1 MSWINPITDLDIM
14 MQHGN
19 VTYYDLESYG
29 LPAKNQEDLKSAVE
43 TLTKSIADKVDAS
56 NRFTPVEREF
66 MRALMANVAD
76 NGLEDGNEYKQLP
89 QPTSEHKS
97 LPQLCKEYETVALD
111 LSKPQENVQTYSP
124 VEMLEQVMVMGLPAR
139 ARLALLGQIIES
151 DSELASAYAK
161 QVDQLRVEEAM
172 QSTTHRE
179 GLDK

>member
-56 NRFTPVEREF
+56 DRFTPVEREF
-66 MRALMANVAD
+66 LRALMANVVD
-76 NGLEDGNEYKQLP
+76 NGLQDGNEYKQLP
-89 QPTSEHKS
+89 QPKS
-97 LPQLCKEYETVALD
+97 LPQLCTEYETVALD

-139 ARLALLGQIIES
+139 ARLALLGRIIES